1 MAELNTER
9 LYEIFT
15 QDQTTQRIPNLF
27 TNNTRQIYR
36 NGISGIYG
44 NSRCPGRAIMKVYS
58 ESIGQYYRNNMYNY
72 ISSFCTHIKQ
82 MATGT
87 EQIYVLN
94 PYWLQI
100 TQEDHDNHRF
110 TIASITNM
118 LWQQTMQ
125 NNRIHRVRLVHIAS
139 GKSYLREILDN
150 DEDVKISANRIK
162 SMEMYLIRNTSH
174 FIRVYSKFPNTE
186 ETDLVV
192 FTDIVDERLIQQLYL
207 QFPNIF
213 NLTGETLCRELQQ
226 INPVGSDAY
235 TQQALKIVAFRD
247 LFSMLYD
254 YTHPTSDTTI
264 TIEAIQNAIK
274 TFCEF
279 FATQSGEIEKFITKL
294 STAQN
299 DKLIRNLKQTI
310 SNADSN
316 IRSYE
321 NYLEQYYNQRADA
334 QRQLNAIRNAEAADV
349 SEFRNI
355 LLNNKAIEILEAYN
369 SELRLR
375 ITLPLLYFQSSD
387 FEAYERNVNSKY
399 RQDYQS
405 VPMQRVMHKIFVERK
420 YIMPIQAV
428 IRMVIDTSSSNSI
441 ISLYAD
447 SNGDNYTTLANP
459 HLRYYDCWREAKN
472 NITQCIAKAEYDLAL
487 MTMLAA
493 VQTVN
498 IAENPTFVE
507 RTLRDIR
514 NLDISKTII
523 LTNAET
529 KETISFPDA
538 VKLEAKLLEEETKK
552 AEEAASPPEA
562 RGYTQVIVEEED
574 IDEELETLD
583 DEMIR
588 EAEDAFERSVTNEV
602 HQDQ

>member
-9 LYEIFT
+9 LHELFIQNAATCGMPHLFSTNT
-15 QDQTTQRIPNLF
+15 Q
-27 TNNTRQIYR
+27 QIYR
-36 NGISGIYG
+36 NTSGVYSNG
-44 NSRCPGRAIMKVYS
+44 RCPGRAIMKVYNDT
-58 ESIGQYYRNNMYNY
+58 IGSYYKHSMYNY
-72 ISSFCTHIKQ
+72 ISSFCTHIKGI
-82 MATGT
+82 TTCT
-87 EQIYVLN
+87 EQLYILN

-100 TQEDHDNHRF
+100 TQEDYDNHRF
-110 TIASITNM
+110 TVEGITNM

-150 DEDVKISANRIK
+150 NEDVTISANRIK
-162 SMEMYLIRNTSH
+162 NMEMYLIKSTTH
-174 FIRVYSKFPNTE
+174 FIRVYSKFPNTPE
-186 ETDLVV
+186 GDLVV
-192 FTDIVDERLIQQLYL
+192 FSDIIDERLIQQLYL

-213 NLTGETLCRELQQ
+213 NLTEEVLQQELQQ
-226 INPVGSDAY
+226 INPVGSDTY
-235 TQQALKIVAFRD
+235 TQQAFKVVAFRE
-247 LFSMLYD
+247 LFNLFYN
-254 YTHPTSDTTI
+254 YTHPTPELTI
-264 TIEAIQNAIK
+264 PIEAIQNAIK
-274 TFCEF
+274 AFCEF
-279 FATQSGEIEKFITKL
+279 FANNSNEVEKFINKL

-316 IRSYE
+316 IRNYE

-349 SEFRNI
+349 SEFKNI
-355 LLNNKAIEILEAYN
+355 LLNNKAIEIIEAYS

-375 ITLPLLYFQSSD
+375 ITLPLLYFQTSD
-387 FEAYERNVNSKY
+387 FEAYERNANSKY

-428 IRMVIDTSSSNSI
+428 IRMVIDTSSNNSI

-447 SNGDNYTTLANP
+447 SNGDHYTTLANP
-459 HLRYYDCWREAKN
+459 HLRYYDCWREAKA
-472 NITQCIAKAEYDLAL
+472 NIAQCMAKAEYDLAL

-538 VKLEAKLLEEETKK
+538 VKLEAKLIEEETKQ

-562 RGYTQVIVEEED
+562 RGYTQIVVEEEN

-583 DEMIR
+583 DETIR

>member
-9 LYEIFT
+9 LHELFIQNATTCGMPHLFSTNT
-15 QDQTTQRIPNLF
+15 Q
-27 TNNTRQIYR
+27 QIYR
-36 NGISGIYG
+36 NTSGVYSNG
-44 NSRCPGRAIMKVYS
+44 RCPGRAIMKIYNDT
-58 ESIGQYYRNNMYNY
+58 IGSYYRHNMYNY
-72 ISSFCTHIKQ
+72 ISSFCTHIKGI
-82 MATGT
+82 TTCT
-87 EQIYVLN
+87 EQLYILN

-110 TIASITNM
+110 TVESITNM
-118 LWQQTMQ
+118 LWQQTIQ

-162 SMEMYLIRNTSH
+162 SMEMYLIKNTTH
-174 FIRVYSKFPNTE
+174 FIRVYSKFPNTPE
-186 ETDLVV
+186 GDLVV
-192 FTDIVDERLIQQLYL
+192 FSDIIDERLIQQLYL

-213 NLTGETLCRELQQ
+213 NLTEETLCQELRQIYPIESAEYAQQVIKIAQFRE
-226 INPVGSDAY
+226 IFIKMY
-235 TQQALKIVAFRD
+235 TYA
-247 LFSMLYD
+247 
-254 YTHPTSDTTI
+254 HPTPDTILDLTGV
-264 TIEAIQNAIK
+264 QNTIK

-279 FATQSGEIEKFITKL
+279 FANQSGEVEKFINKL

-349 SEFRNI
+349 SEFKNI
-355 LLNNKAIEILEAYN
+355 LLNNKAIEIIEAYS

-375 ITLPLLYFQSSD
+375 ITLPLLYFQTSD
-387 FEAYERNVNSKY
+387 FEAYERNANSRY

-428 IRMVIDTSSSNSI
+428 IRMVIDTSSNNSI

-447 SNGDNYTTLANP
+447 SNGDHYTTLANP
-459 HLRYYDCWREAKN
+459 HLRYYDCWREAKA
-472 NITQCIAKAEYDLAL
+472 NISQCIAKAEYDLAL

-507 RTLRDIR
+507 RTLRDMR

-538 VKLEAKLLEEETKK
+538 VKLEAKLIEEETKQ

-562 RGYTQVIVEEED
+562 RGYTQIVVEEED

-583 DEMIR
+583 DETIR
-588 EAEDAFERSVTNEV
+588 EAEDAFERSIRDEI